1 MKRFLVHWKNRL
13 RRFLGRRVAA
23 WARRRQGADVPPVEL
38 QSRRVYI
45 LPTGPGVAFG
55 AMLLVMII
63 AGVNYGNSL
72 ALFLAFLLAGFALVS
87 MHQCHRNLVRTVLIS
102 ATATPTFAQT
112 PGALRVTL
120 QNDATFHRYGIEI
133 TAPDGT
139 PTSRG
144 ILAQG
149 QAQIDAPVDA
159 PTRGVVRIERF
170 QVSSSFP
177 FGLFRAWSWVHM
189 PIEMV
194 VYPRPNGALPMPIEA
209 GTKAGSR
216 SRAHSGSDEWLG
228 LRPFRDGDSPRQVA
242 WKAYA
247 RGAPLLVKEYSA
259 MGAELRLFDFRRL
272 EQLGVETRLEQLAR
286 WIVDAETHGERYG
299 LIIPPYELEP
309 DSGPQHRHQCLSALA
324 MHGLNRASND
334 G

>member
-1 MKRFLVHWKNRL
+1 MKRFIRK
-13 RRFLGRRVAA
+13 RVAA
-23 WARRRQGADVPPVEL
+23 WARRRQGVDVPPVTL

-45 LPTGPGVAFG
+45 LPTGAGVAFG
-55 AMLLVMII
+55 AMLLVMTI
-63 AGVNYGNSL
+63 AGMNYGNSL
-72 ALFLAFLLAGFALVS
+72 ALFLTFLLGGFALVS

-102 ATATPTFAQT
+102 ASATPTFART
-112 PGALRVTL
+112 PGTLRVTL
-120 QNDATFHRYGIEI
+120 QNDAAFHRFSIEI
-133 TAPDGT
+133 TPPDGT

-144 ILAQG
+144 ILARG
-149 QAQIDAPVDA
+149 QVQIDAPVEA
-159 PTRGVVRIERF
+159 PERGIVRIERF
-170 QVSSSFP
+170 QVSSTFP
-177 FGLFRAWSWVHM
+177 FGLFRAWSWIHM

-194 VYPRPNGALPMPIEA
+194 VYPRPSGGLPMPVDS
-209 GTKAGSR
+209 GTKSGSR

-259 MGAELRLFDFRRL
+259 MGAELRIFDFRQL
-272 EQLGVETRLEQLAR
+272 GELGVEARLEQLAR
-286 WIVDAETHGERYG
+286 WVVDAETHGERYG

-309 DSGPQHRHQCLSALA
+309 DSGPQHRHQCLAALA
-324 MHGLNRASND
+324 VHGLDRASND